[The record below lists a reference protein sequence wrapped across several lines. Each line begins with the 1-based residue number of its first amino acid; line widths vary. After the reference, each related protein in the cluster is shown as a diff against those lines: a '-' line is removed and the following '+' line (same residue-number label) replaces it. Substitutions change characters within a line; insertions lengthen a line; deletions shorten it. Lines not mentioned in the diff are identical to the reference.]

1 MPVSLD
7 ASEEANNFNRGDVL
21 FQDDVRGTRR
31 DGLQS
36 LEETFREPFGLQSGA
51 VLESKQR

>member
-1 MPVSLD
+1 LD